1 MKKILFAL
9 MCVTALAILT
19 GCGNKEELEAKAVPL
34 VNKMLERELGERVK
48 ANGNTLVKCTKVDLT
63 QKIAPRQ
70 EGTVSWEGKV
80 TLENGRKIDCI
91 VTDLGN
97 DKILVEVE
105 LNSVN

>member
-63 QKIAPRQ
+63 QKLAPRQ
-70 EGTVSWEGKV
+70 EGTVFRRYREYKLLLHSSPHPKYAGY
-80 TLENGRKIDCI
+80 RYAYR
-91 VTDLGN
+91 
-97 DKILVEVE
+97 
-105 LNSVN
+105 